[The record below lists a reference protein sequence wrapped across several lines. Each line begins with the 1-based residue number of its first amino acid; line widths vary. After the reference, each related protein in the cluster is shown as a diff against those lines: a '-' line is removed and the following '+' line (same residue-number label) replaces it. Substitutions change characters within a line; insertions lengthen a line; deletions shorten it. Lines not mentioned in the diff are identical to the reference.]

1 MKIVEILLVED
12 NEADAF
18 LLQEVFQESPYQN
31 NLSVVANGLE
41 AMEFLNKEGSYAD
54 APRPDIILLDL
65 NLPKKDGR
73 SVLEEVKADPKLKA
87 IPVIVLTT
95 SESEQDV
102 KRSYDSHANCY
113 ITKPM
118 ELDQTYKV
126 IQGIQDFWFGVVRF
140 PKVVNDNIPRE

>member
-18 LLQEVFQESPYQN
+18 LMQEVFQESSYRN
-31 NLSVVANGLE
+31 KVNVVANGLE
-41 AMEFLNKEGSYAD
+41 AMEFLHRKGSYENV
-54 APRPDIILLDL
+54 PRPDIILLDL

-73 SVLEEVKADPKLKA
+73 AVLEEVKGDPNLKA

-95 SESEQDV
+95 SESEEDV
-102 KRSYDSHANCY
+102 KKSYDSHANCY

-118 ELDQTYKV
+118 ELDQTYRIV
-126 IQGIQDFWFGVVRF
+126 QVIQDFWFGMVRF
-140 PKVVNDNIPRE
+140 PKVSE